1 MADRVLIIF
10 LAISLFLISLPK
22 ILRLLG
28 FHPDYK
34 KKDYNFAD
42 EKALIITT
50 SHDTLTK
57 SGKPTGVYASEMT
70 VPYYEFIA
78 SGIKVDLASINGGK
92 IPIEPFSL
100 KWPLKTDADQKFLN
114 DREFLNKAKNSIPI
128 QEINIKEYDLIFL
141 AGGWG
146 AAYDLGQSKILG
158 QKITEAYSQNKIIG
172 AVCHGPLGLLKAV
185 DNNGN
190 PLVKGKKITAV
201 TDKQIKELR
210 ITETP
215 YHPETE
221 LRKAGANFKSNNRL
235 FDTLANN
242 IEVDDNIITGQNQ
255 NAAGETAQMMMKAL
269 SESPDS

>member
-1 MADRVLIIF
+1 MADKILIIF
-10 LAISLFLISLPK
+10 LAIALFLIALPK
-22 ILRLLG
+22 ILGLLG

-34 KKDYNFAD
+34 RKNYNFSNK
-42 EKALIITT
+42 KALIITT
-50 SHDTLTK
+50 SHDTLIK

-70 VPYYEFIA
+70 VPYYEFKE
-78 SGIKVDLASINGGK
+78 SGIEVDLASIKGGE

-100 KWPLKTDADQKFLN
+100 KWPLKIESDQKFLN
-114 DREFLNKAKNSIPI
+114 DQEFLSKAKNSIPI
-128 QEINIKEYDLIFL
+128 SDVDIKEYDMIFI

-146 AAYDLGQSKILG
+146 AAYDLGQSEELG
-158 QKITEAYSQNKIIG
+158 QKITTAYNQNKIIG

-185 DNNGN
+185 DNEGHK
-190 PLVKGKKITAV
+190 LIEGRKITAV

-221 LRKAGANFKSNNRL
+221 LRKAGADFKNNSKL

-242 IEVDDNIITGQNQ
+242 IEVDENIITGQNQ
-255 NAAGETAQMMMKAL
+255 NSAGETAQIMMKML
-269 SESPDS
+269 SKNLN